1 MKKTIIAASLT
12 VLTGGLLLPS
22 CSKKIDEAYQN
33 PNAPV
38 KPPVEELMPTVVA
51 SMANHFTSSTTNFG
65 PMQDG
70 QYVGRYVQFWATNT
84 SLNQYDMMGM
94 TTTNSAAAASD
105 IGGSQWAMHYA
116 AMGQNLNRI
125 VEWASEEKK
134 WDYVGA
140 CYAMRAFGWLAV
152 TDMHG
157 EVIVKEAFRS
167 DQLTFNYD
175 TQEDAYEEVKKNVR
189 LAIEYLDRTGDG
201 VSEANLE
208 KGAFYCSM
216 KGNREKWKKF
226 AYAIMARVFHRTT
239 NKASYQA
246 DSVIHYANLAMS
258 DNADNAYILFAN
270 LGGNSPTK
278 SFYGPFRGNIGSFRQ
293 TRFAA
298 DLLTGVV
305 SPTVVT
311 PTPAAFPGVFDPRT
325 PYLLVENPAGTY
337 KGIRPAKGLPDGL
350 VTTPAAADEQP
361 FNFWGSAGTTGSDAN
376 ARYIYRDGMPWPIAT
391 AAEMDFLKAEAY
403 FRKGDKSAARS
414 AYINGISKNF
424 DMLTNVYNANVPVA
438 KQITPTAKANYLA
451 NTLVV
456 PNVDNLTLTHIMLQ
470 KYIALFGFGFMEVWA
485 DMRRYH
491 YVDLDPLTG
500 YQVYRNFE
508 PPSVTGNLF
517 PNNNGKLIYRV
528 RPRFN
533 SEYRWNLAA
542 ITAIGGAALDYHTK
556 EQWFSLP

>member
-1 MKKTIIAASLT
+1 MIVAGS
-12 VLTGGLLLPS
+12 GLLQS
-22 CSKKIDEAYQN
+22 CSKKIDEAYTN

-38 KPPVEELMPTVVA
+38 KPPIEELLPTVVA
-51 SMANHFTSSTTNFG
+51 SMANHFTGSTTNFG

-116 AMGQNLNRI
+116 AMGQNLARI
-125 VEWASEEKK
+125 VEWGTEEKK

-157 EVIVKEAFRS
+157 EVILKDAFRS
-167 DQLTFNYD
+167 DLLTFRYD
-175 TQEDAYEEVKKNVR
+175 SQEEVYEEVKKNVR
-189 LAIEYLDRTGDG
+189 LAIDYLSRSGDG
-201 VSEANLE
+201 VNAANLE
-208 KGAFYCSM
+208 KGAGLSSM
-216 KGNREKWKKF
+216 KGDREKWKKF

-239 NKASYQA
+239 NKASYQP
-246 DSVIHYANLAMS
+246 DSVIYYANLAMS
-258 DNADNAYILFAN
+258 NNADNAYIQFAN
-270 LGGNSPTK
+270 LAGNSPTK
-278 SFYGPFRGNIGSFRQ
+278 SFYGPFRGNIGTFRQ
-293 TRFAA
+293 TRFAS
-298 DLLTGVV
+298 DLLTGVA
-305 SPTVVT
+305 SSTLVV

-325 PYLLVENPAGTY
+325 PYLLVENNAGTY

-350 VTTPAAADEQP
+350 VTTPSASDEQP
-361 FNFWGSAGTTGSDAN
+361 YNFWGSAGTTGSDAN
-376 ARYIYRDGMPWPIAT
+376 ARYIYRDGMPWPLAT

-403 FRKGDKSAARS
+403 FRKSDKVSALA
-414 AYINGISKNF
+414 AYSSGISKNF
-424 DMLTNVYNANVPVA
+424 DMLTDVYNANVPAA
-438 KQITPTAKANYLA
+438 KQITPAAKTTFLA
-451 NTLVV
+451 NPLVV
-456 PNVDNLTLTHIMLQ
+456 PSAANLTLTHIMLQ

-491 YVDLDPLTG
+491 YVDIDAATG
-500 YQVYRNFE
+500 FQVYRNFE

-533 SEYRWNLAA
+533 SEYRWNLEA

-556 EQWFSLP
+556 EQWFTQP